1 MKMGIEEGEDH
12 DVQNILEF
20 CVSYLDQ
27 AVEIMKRFSF
37 NEYMYTG
44 IHIKIIT
51 SYLRIL

>member
-12 DVQNILEF
+12 DVQNILEL

-37 NEYMYTG
+37 MNICIQKY
-44 IHIKIIT
+44 
-51 SYLRIL
+51 ILKL